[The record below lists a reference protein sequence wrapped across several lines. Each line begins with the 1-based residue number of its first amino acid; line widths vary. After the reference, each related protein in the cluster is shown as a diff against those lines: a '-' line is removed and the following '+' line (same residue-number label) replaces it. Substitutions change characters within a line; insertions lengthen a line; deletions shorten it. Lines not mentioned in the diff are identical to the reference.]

1 MKAFATVLRA
11 FGPALFALI
20 GTAAV
25 NADTIATFADPSPNG
40 SQPLFTFSSNGGT
53 GSLSGSWTSTGMLL
67 ETPGVAAPDIP
78 DARLAMD
85 PVSATGGPLVWT
97 LGPGRIRLQ
106 NSTGTDQMIISFSG
120 GTLTS
125 PNGFGASDFVG
136 LDVSFSGPIIP
147 GGLSGEAFAFSFA
160 NPTGT
165 PEDYSATAAFTSSAV
180 PEPASIGLLLVGGL
194 LALRR
199 RS

>member
-1 MKAFATVLRA
+1 MKAFAPVLRA
-11 FGPALFALI
+11 FAPALLALAS
-20 GTAAV
+20 TAAV
-25 NADTIATFADPSPNG
+25 NADTIATFSDPSPGG

-53 GSLSGSWTSTGMLL
+53 GTLSGSWTSDGMLL
-67 ETPGVAAPDIP
+67 ETPGVPAADINN
-78 DARLAMD
+78 AHMAMD
-85 PVSATGGPLVWT
+85 PVTATGGPLVWT

-106 NSTGTDQMIISFSG
+106 NNANVDQMIISFSG

-147 GGLSGEAFAFSFA
+147 AGLSGEAFAFSFA
-160 NPTGT
+160 NPVGT
-165 PEDYSATAAFTSSAV
+165 PEDYTATAAFTSSAV

-199 RS
+199 R